1 MRISG
6 EKLRL
11 TRLARSAPVS
21 GRCRMS
27 KNARKPRSQASSS
40 KTISVLSCAATWR
53 SQAERFSVPA
63 NVSALRVS
71 RKESREGHDLGLDG
85 IGGSF
90 SWRRAWGRSRYRFL
104 KHFSQS
110 RSVLK
115 DVLRFRPQAETSGQS
130 LLSAGAP
137 ANGLLGG
144 HYDQLRRRR
153 LSLAIFRHALPFS
166 YRPLEENIDANSMR
180 GLPLRLRSSWEGP
193 GPIHHEDTTESR
205 RITGLHRPRG
215 AGQSQNRSSVR
226 PYPPGRFRECKC
238 ATPQGIRVYPSI
250 GAAEGREIRLPCYG
264 APRSFGRRIYAQSR
278 QELRHQS
285 ALLPG
290 VAEQAAEPKHSSC
303 FWRRARGQP
312 GRAREF
318 EAGLLRESA
327 PPKRHQPARESRYR

>member
-1 MRISG
+1 MS
-6 EKLRL
+6 
-11 TRLARSAPVS
+11 SVS
-21 GRCRMS
+21 GL
-27 KNARKPRSQASSS
+27 KRKPADSLSSPQALQRMDSWGGTKISS
-40 KTISVLSCAATWR
+40 AAGASAWPSFDMLYPFLIAR
-53 SQAERFSVPA
+53 LKKILMQILCGACLCVF
-63 NVSALRVS
+63 ALRGKGRAQS
-71 RKESREGHDLGLDG
+71 T
-85 IGGSF
+85 
-90 SWRRAWGRSRYRFL
+90 RR
-104 KHFSQS
+104 
-110 RSVLK
+110 
-115 DVLRFRPQAETSGQS
+115 
-130 LLSAGAP
+130 
-137 ANGLLGG
+137 
-144 HYDQLRRRR
+144 
-153 LSLAIFRHALPFS
+153 
-166 YRPLEENIDANSMR
+166 
-180 GLPLRLRSSWEGP
+180 
-193 GPIHHEDTTESR
+193 HEDTTESR

-312 GRAREF
+312 GRDREF

-327 PPKRHQPARESRYR
+327 PPKCHQPARESRYR